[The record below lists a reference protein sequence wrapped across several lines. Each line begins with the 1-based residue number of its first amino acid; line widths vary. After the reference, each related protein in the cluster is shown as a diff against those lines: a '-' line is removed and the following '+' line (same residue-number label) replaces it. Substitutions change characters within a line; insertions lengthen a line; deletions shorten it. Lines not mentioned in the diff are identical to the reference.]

1 MTKAAAKKV
10 AAKKTA
16 KPVAPK
22 TKASSSKQ
30 AAADRRHAFVEAYIT
45 NGGNATQAALTAG
58 FAPKSAY
65 SQGHNLLKHHETIR
79 MLEERRKNL
88 AQKYELTTENVLKS
102 LAQAVHFDPRRLYNA
117 DGSLKPIHE
126 LDEDTAMALSGF
138 EVIEMGARKDEDAPI
153 GVTKKV
159 KWLDKNAA
167 RDQAMK
173 HLGLFE
179 KDNSQANPLGDVPR
193 EALKALVL
201 KLGGGLGRH

>member
-117 DGSLKPIHE
+117 DGSLKPVHE

-179 KDNSQANPLGDVPR
+179 KDNSQANHLGDVPR

>member
-1 MTKAAAKKV
+1 ML
-10 AAKKTA
+10 
-16 KPVAPK
+16 
-22 TKASSSKQ
+22 SK
-30 AAADRRHAFVEAYIT
+30 
-45 NGGNATQAALTAG
+45 L
-58 FAPKSAY
+58 
-65 SQGHNLLKHHETIR
+65 
-79 MLEERRKNL
+79 
-88 AQKYELTTENVLKS
+88 ELTTESVLKS

-138 EVIEMGARKDEDAPI
+138 EVLEEFAGRGDQREAI

>member
-117 DGSLKPIHE
+117 DGSLKPVHE

>member
-1 MTKAAAKKV
+1 V

-117 DGSLKPIHE
+117 DGSLKPVHE

>member
-1 MTKAAAKKV
+1 M

-138 EVIEMGARKDEDAPI
+138 EVLEEFAGRGDQREAI
-153 GVTKKV
+153 GFTKKV